1 MAYRRVVITAL
12 TNDDDFVSQE
22 MSELLERLQDQLD
35 LPSAEIND
43 SELLAELPAEFEE
56 WEKLVA

>member
-1 MAYRRVVITAL
+1 MAYRRGVITAL